1 MGGVVLVP
9 FMSAV
14 EVLLML
20 LSLLGQGNYNRAAIT
35 ILLKKKKET
44 KNWKD
49 TIFIDELK
57 FNIHLLK
64 NN

>member
-14 EVLLML
+14 EVILML
-20 LSLLGQGNYNRAAIT
+20 SSLLGQGFYNRAATT
-35 ILLKKKKET
+35 ILLKKKET

>member
-35 ILLKKKKET
+35 ILFKKKKET